1 MPGISK
7 KEHELIRKCMEGDKR
22 SWDLFVDRYAGLIY
36 YTVNKTLRN
45 AGAHVGSD
53 DINDLTHTVF
63 LQLHENNYK
72 KLRQFQGAC
81 SLPSWI
87 RLISTR
93 ITIDYLRKQR
103 DSFSLDGESEAERK
117 VASLLIDNA
126 PSAHE
131 EMEQKER
138 KRILEEISAKL
149 TPRERLFVTLY
160 YQKELPASEVAKI
173 LNATKGAVYTMK
185 NRIQEKLRSLIGD
198 SL

>member
-1 MPGISK
+1 M
-7 KEHELIRKCMEGDKR
+7 
-22 SWDLFVDRYAGLIY
+22 
-36 YTVNKTLRN
+36 TT
-45 AGAHVGSD
+45 
-53 DINDLTHTVF
+53 
-63 LQLHENNYK
+63 NNYK

-103 DSFSLDGESEAERK
+103 DSLSLDGESETERK
-117 VASLLIDNA
+117 VATQLIDNGL
-126 PSAHE
+126 SAQE

-149 TPRERLFVTLY
+149 TPRERLFLTLY

-185 NRIQEKLRSLIGD
+185 NRLQEKLRSLIGD
-198 SL
+198 YL